1 MIDYTF
7 SYENLE
13 FFLLIFTRISGFV
26 YTAPFF
32 STNNTPRRVKAGF
45 SIFFAFVLYQVLPD
59 HEVPDYNTV
68 LGYSILVLKEAACG
82 VLIGLGAA
90 ICNTIVQFAG
100 KIADM
105 EVGLSMVQL
114 MDPLTRDSS
123 GFMGTFYQYTVVL
136 IMLVTDFHHYLIR
149 ALVDTF
155 TLIPIGTATF
165 SSENLLKSMIQFLE
179 DYMSIS
185 FRICLPIVAA
195 MLLLNCVLGILA
207 KTAPQI
213 NMFSVGIQLKILAG
227 LTILLL
233 TIGVLPSASEYI
245 FKEMRIMVTAFTQ
258 SMSG

>member
-1 MIDYTF
+1 MFNYTF

-13 FFLLIFTRISGFV
+13 FFLLIFIRISCFI

-32 STNNTPRRVKAGF
+32 SINNVPRRVKAGF
-45 SIFFAFVLYQVLPD
+45 SVLFAFVLYQVMPN
-59 HEVPDYNTV
+59 HEVPDYSTI
-68 LGYSILVLKEAACG
+68 LGYSILIIKEAATG
-82 VLIGLGAA
+82 ILIGLGAG

-100 KIADM
+100 KMADM

-123 GFMGTFYQYTVVL
+123 GFMGTFYQYGVTL
-136 IMLVTDFHHYLIR
+136 IMLATNFHHYLIK

-155 TLIPIGTATF
+155 TLIPIGTAVF
-165 SSENLLKSMIQFLE
+165 SADKLVTSLIQFLE

-195 MLLLNCVLGILA
+195 MLLLNSILGILA

-213 NMFSVGIQLKILAG
+213 NMFSVGIQLKVLTGLIILFV
-227 LTILLL
+227 
-233 TIGVLPSASEYI
+233 TIGVLPNASDYI
-245 FKEMRIMVTAFTQ
+245 FREMKIMITAVVQ
-258 SMSG
+258 SIS

>member
-1 MIDYTF
+1 MFDYSF
-7 SYENLE
+7 SYEDLE
-13 FFLLIFTRISGFV
+13 FFLLIFIRISCFV

-45 SIFFAFVLYQVLPD
+45 SLFFAYILYQVLPV
-59 HEVPDYNTV
+59 HEVPQYNTV

-82 VLIGLGAA
+82 LLIGFGAA
-90 ICNTIVQFAG
+90 LCTYICQFAG

-114 MDPLTRDSS
+114 MDPLTRTNS

-155 TLIPIGTATF
+155 TLVPIGTAVL
-165 SSENLLKSMIQFLE
+165 SSENLLKTMIEFLE
-179 DYMSIS
+179 DYMIIS

-195 MLLLNCVLGILA
+195 MLLLNCILGIMA
-207 KTAPQI
+207 KTAPQM
-213 NMFSVGIQLKILAG
+213 NMFSVGIQLKLLTG
-227 LTILLL
+227 LTILLI
-233 TIGVLPSASEYI
+233 TIGVLPSASDYI
-245 FKEMRIMVTAFTQ
+245 FREMKIMITAIVRGMT
-258 SMSG
+258 